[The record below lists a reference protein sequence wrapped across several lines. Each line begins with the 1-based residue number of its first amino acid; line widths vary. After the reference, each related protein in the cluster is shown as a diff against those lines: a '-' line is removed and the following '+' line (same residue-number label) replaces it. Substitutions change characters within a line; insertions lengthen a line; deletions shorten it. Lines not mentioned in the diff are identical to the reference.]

1 MMTPKERFDQALK
14 TSIRDPYDRLLS
26 FSIDTNGVTLLQL
39 HSDLLRDE
47 TMFENL
53 LATLK
58 TDLPTH
64 FLHVSLQPHK
74 DYNVEERFTS
84 LQDSLQD
91 VEGMQITQVPYQEK
105 GAFWKNSLVKKG
117 LIIGG
122 GAIAA
127 PFLVTAGIG
136 ALGFTAAG
144 ITAGSTAAGIMSAY
158 GGTVASGSICA
169 VMQSIGAAGLGA
181 AGTTVASSVGAVVTG
196 VGAKVFS
203 SLFGRKNN
211 DDKGDATQSKSDNHE
226 RSDDEEATTQ
236 PDRDNLKSNDEEGE
250 TKEQEEKCHLKHD

>member
-1 MMTPKERFDQALK
+1 MMTPKERFDQILK
-14 TSIRDPYDRLLS
+14 ASIRDPYDGLLS
-26 FSIDTNGVTLLQL
+26 FSIDANGVTLLQL
-39 HSDLLRDE
+39 HADLLRDE

-53 LATLK
+53 LAILRAEP
-58 TDLPTH
+58 PTRS
-64 FLHVSLQPHK
+64 LQVSLQPHQ
-74 DYNVEERFTS
+74 DYKVEDRFTR
-84 LQDSLQD
+84 LRDSLQD
-91 VEGMQITQVPYQEK
+91 VEETQVARVSYQENESSWK
-105 GAFWKNSLVKKG
+105 GYLWKAGVVG
-117 LIIGG
+117 A

-181 AGTTVASSVGAVVTG
+181 AGTTIASSVGAVVTR

-203 SLFGRKNN
+203 SLFSRKSSAEE
-211 DDKGDATQSKSDNHE
+211 GEATQPNSDNHK
-226 RSDDEEATTQ
+226 RSDDEEDQAQST
-236 PDRDNLKSNDEEGE
+236 RDNRKSNDDKDDPANEPD
-250 TKEQEEKCHLKHD
+250 LI